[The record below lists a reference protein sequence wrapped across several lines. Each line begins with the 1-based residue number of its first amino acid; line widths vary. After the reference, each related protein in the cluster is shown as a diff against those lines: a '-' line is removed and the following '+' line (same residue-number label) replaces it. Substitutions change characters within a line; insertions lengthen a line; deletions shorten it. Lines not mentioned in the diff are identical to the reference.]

1 MTDDRF
7 LNAPV
12 SQVLRLR
19 LADYCREAGVAEIDF
34 MKIDVEGHELA
45 ALRGLQPL
53 LSERRVRSMYVET
66 IEANHTRAGSSLSAL
81 VQFVNDCGYELWT
94 INEQGEPNSLVHL
107 NAIKAHNHLCL
118 PTGCD

>member
-1 MTDDRF
+1 MKARSSFRANERIDLFGRIVPTEQLIDSDDRF

-53 LSERRVRSMYVET
+53 LSDD
-66 IEANHTRAGSSLSAL
+66 A
-81 VQFVNDCGYELWT
+81 
-94 INEQGEPNSLVHL
+94 
-107 NAIKAHNHLCL
+107 
-118 PTGCD
+118 